1 MSNSALALLGFVSW
15 TLLLLVTLGG
25 MRGVLVLTGKRA
37 ANQFSPDGIDVSP
50 FSNRLCRAHANCYE
64 NLPLFAAVILLAL
77 VMGRNGITDPL
88 ALWFLGARI
97 AQSAVH
103 VISTSHISVLARFGF
118 FLAQCFIL
126 AYWVFRLVT
135 TSA

>member
-1 MSNSALALLGFVSW
+1 LKGEKPANSF
-15 TLLLLVTLGG
+15 
-25 MRGVLVLTGKRA
+25 
-37 ANQFSPDGIDVSP
+37 QPDGKDVSA

-88 ALWFLGARI
+88 ALWFLGARV
-97 AQSAVH
+97 AQSVAHLV
-103 VISTSHISVLARFGF
+103 STDNRVVLLRFTF
-118 FLAQCFIL
+118 FLLQWLIL
-126 AYWVFRLVT
+126 AYWVFRLL